1 MNMDLVVIKVRELLY
16 NDRTGHGFDHV
27 ERVWKTA
34 IKLCGENKADKD
46 VVALAALLHDVD
58 DYKLFGQE
66 YADNLYNAVKIMK
79 EAGVAP
85 EKQKK
90 VIEIIKNMGYSKAL
104 KGIRPSSSEGKIVS
118 DADMLDAIGAIGI
131 VRTLAYALARCET
144 VVFDK
149 NVWPELNLSA
159 EEYKKAGRKSDNF
172 VNHFFEKLLK
182 IKEMMLTPEGF
193 AEAEKRHKLMV
204 DFLYGFFAEQGL
216 DDWNAF
222 LSDFEAKEKA
232 A

>member
-1 MNMDLVVIKVRELLY
+1 MDLDLVVRKVRELLD
-16 NDRTGHGFDHV
+16 NDKTGHGFDHV
-27 ERVWKTA
+27 ERVWQTA
-34 IKLCGENKADKD
+34 LKLCKEQSVDKD

-79 EAGVAP
+79 EAGVAL
-85 EKQKK
+85 EKQEK
-90 VIEIIKNMGYSKAL
+90 VIKIIKNMGYSKAL
-104 KGIRPSSSEGKIVS
+104 KGIRPSSSEGRIVS

-149 NVWPELNLSA
+149 DIWPELNLSA
-159 EEYKKAGRKSDNF
+159 EEYKKAGRRSDNF

-182 IKEMMLTPEGF
+182 IKDMMLTKEGY
-193 AEAEKRHKLMV
+193 AEAEKRHQLMV
-204 DFLYGFFAEQGL
+204 DFLYGFFDEQGL

-222 LSDFEAKEKA
+222 LSDFEKKQIA